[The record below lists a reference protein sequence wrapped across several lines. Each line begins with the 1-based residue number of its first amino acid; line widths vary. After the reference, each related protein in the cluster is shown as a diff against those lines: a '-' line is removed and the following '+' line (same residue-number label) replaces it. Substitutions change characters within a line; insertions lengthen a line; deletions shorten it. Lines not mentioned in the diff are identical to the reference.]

1 MACLTVAGI
10 GLLSLLCSAGSGT
23 VASQGSHNLTVRSGE
38 DAVLLCED
46 VTHTVP
52 ALLVWI
58 RPELK
63 SEGFIYFD
71 RGDDSGE
78 SYQLSLYRGRVELRV
93 PHMTDGN
100 MSVVLKNVTMNDTGT
115 YECRIEKGPPGRT
128 RRGEPELITAI
139 HLKVEDSGYM
149 TGNTKDGG
157 SEDGGSED
165 GGSEDGGSE
174 DGGSEDGHSR
184 GHVGL
189 QVAVSLFLCGVLVL
203 VFIIVK
209 YKKNQEPKSI

>member
-1 MACLTVAGI
+1 MWSVQELQKLCCACSSEPNWVKNNT
-10 GLLSLLCSAGSGT
+10 SAFCFS
-23 VASQGSHNLTVRSGE
+23 GSHNLTVRSGE

-71 RGDDSGE
+71 RGDGSGE
-78 SYQLSLYRGRVELRV
+78 SYQLSSYRGRVELRV
-93 PHMTDGN
+93 PHMKDGN

-165 GGSEDGGSE
+165 G
-174 DGGSEDGHSR
+174 HSR
-184 GHVGL
+184 GRVGL
-189 QVAVSLFLCGVLVL
+189 LVAVSLFLCGVLVL
-203 VFIIVK
+203 VLVFIIVK
-209 YKKNQEPKSI
+209 YKRNSQNQSETL